1 MIVTQVDRTPIFLTF
16 ITFIEYFTGAPTT
29 CVANNQCPKGFQC
42 HAKFCRPLCN
52 SDDACLANELCI
64 DNVCQEICKSDTDCQ
79 TTEIC
84 QGVKCI
90 PGCRSNSDCPLEH
103 ACDNNQCI
111 DPCTIA
117 QCGVNAIC
125 VTQNHKPFC
134 TCPPGKFYFKFWL
147 LVSNLDFLVWSKSVF

>member
-1 MIVTQVDRTPIFLTF
+1 MIETPIFITF
-16 ITFIEYFTGAPTT
+16 IAFIEYFTGAPTT

-125 VTQNHKPFC
+125 ITQNHKPFC